1 MGVFKNPKKILRRR
15 RRFPRG
21 RAARSSPYSQR
32 GAEPIYPIH
41 PANHRGQTV
50 GVSLRV
56 KRVAASAPRLARR
69 RRKKTTCLHRWFF
82 CVGENLFFRA
92 VSSQVSSAPASL
104 TSVFG
109 MGTGGPS
116 RQSTPTI
123 QFAASLDSLNIIP
136 QPFENCKPFFKIFR
150 KNFAAKAAGLEKR
163 LSQIVL
169 NRANAGQRLSKTNE
183 EPSLST
189 LSYPASHRGHKAS
202 VLLRVKRVATSAP
215 RLARRRRKKTTC
227 LHRWFFCVG
236 ENLFFR
242 AVSSQVSSA
251 PASLTSV
258 FGMGTGGPSRQS
270 TPTIQFA
277 ASLDSLNIIPQP
289 FENCKPFFK
298 IFRKNFATKAAG
310 MEKRLPR

>member
-1 MGVFKNPKKILRRR
+1 MPVAQPPQPPRTDSWRFTPGKASDNERPATCPPQAQKNHL
-15 RRFPRG
+15 
-21 RAARSSPYSQR
+21 
-32 GAEPIYPIH
+32 
-41 PANHRGQTV
+41 
-50 GVSLRV
+50 
-56 KRVAASAPRLARR
+56 LAQVV
-69 RRKKTTCLHRWFF
+69 F

-123 QFAASLDSLNIIP
+123 QFAASLDSFNIIP

-150 KNFAAKAAGLEKR
+150 KNFAAKAAGMEKR
-163 LSQIVL
+163 LYKIVL
-169 NRANAGQRLSKTNE
+169 NRASATRGFLKLTKSRAH
-183 EPSLST
+183 
-189 LSYPASHRGHKAS
+189 LSYTPSQSPRTDSWRFTPGKAS
-202 VLLRVKRVATSAP
+202 DNERPATCPPQAQKNHLLAQVV
-215 RLARRRRKKTTC
+215 
-227 LHRWFFCVG
+227 FCVG

-270 TPTIQFA
+270 TPTMQLYRH
-277 ASLDSLNIIPQP
+277 S
-289 FENCKPFFK
+289 
-298 IFRKNFATKAAG
+298 
-310 MEKRLPR
+310 

>member
-1 MGVFKNPKKILRRR
+1 MQPLFQTFLKKVFRESGEAAYPPSIVPEKVTWPGLRPKGHKPGRLGFPFHLWEERGLSVPVYRIQKN
-15 RRFPRG
+15 
-21 RAARSSPYSQR
+21 
-32 GAEPIYPIH
+32 H
-41 PANHRGQTV
+41 PQ
-50 GVSLRV
+50 LRV
-56 KRVAASAPRLARR
+56 VS
-69 RRKKTTCLHRWFF
+69 F

-92 VSSQVSSAPASL
+92 VTSQVSSAPASL

-123 QFAASLDSLNIIP
+123 QFAASLDSFNIIP

-202 VLLRVKRVATSAP
+202 VLLRVKRAAASAP
-215 RLARRRRKKTTC
+215 RIARGAATAATADRQLAF
-227 LHRWFFCVG
+227 HSG
-236 ENLFFR
+236 
-242 AVSSQVSSA
+242 
-251 PASLTSV
+251 
-258 FGMGTGGPSRQS
+258 
-270 TPTIQFA
+270 
-277 ASLDSLNIIPQP
+277 
-289 FENCKPFFK
+289 
-298 IFRKNFATKAAG
+298 
-310 MEKRLPR
+310 

>member
-1 MGVFKNPKKILRRR
+1 MPVAQPPQPPRTDSWRFTPGKASDNERPATCPPQAQKNHL
-15 RRFPRG
+15 
-21 RAARSSPYSQR
+21 
-32 GAEPIYPIH
+32 
-41 PANHRGQTV
+41 
-50 GVSLRV
+50 
-56 KRVAASAPRLARR
+56 LAQVV
-69 RRKKTTCLHRWFF
+69 F

-123 QFAASLDSLNIIP
+123 QFAASLDSFNIIP

-183 EPSLST
+183 EPSPST
-189 LSYPASHRGHKAS
+189 LSYPTSHRGHKAS

-215 RLARRRRKKTTC
+215 RIARGAATAATADRQLAFHSK
-227 LHRWFFCVG
+227 
-236 ENLFFR
+236 
-242 AVSSQVSSA
+242 
-251 PASLTSV
+251 
-258 FGMGTGGPSRQS
+258 
-270 TPTIQFA
+270 
-277 ASLDSLNIIPQP
+277 
-289 FENCKPFFK
+289 
-298 IFRKNFATKAAG
+298 
-310 MEKRLPR
+310 